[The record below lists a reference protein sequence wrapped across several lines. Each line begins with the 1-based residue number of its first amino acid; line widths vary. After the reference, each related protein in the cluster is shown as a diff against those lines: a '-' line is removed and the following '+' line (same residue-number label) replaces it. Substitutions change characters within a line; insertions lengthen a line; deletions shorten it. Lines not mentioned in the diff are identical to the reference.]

1 MKMQEQDRV
10 LFWIFLKQGKKIR
23 EATKPHAKDDN
34 TRPDMKPR
42 KGARMKPS

>member
-1 MKMQEQDRV
+1 MQEQVRFFFLV
-10 LFWIFLKQGKKIR
+10 LFEALQKIR